1 MIPYTSILIGITD
14 IETRNKAFN
23 ALDKETQ
30 RREIAL
36 DSLQLVL
43 TSQVYAH
50 NAGYWDDHLYAI
62 KEPDSKLF
70 QNILINKLPECR
82 VCQRGLMMLSQI
94 RLGNEL
100 ASNDSSIYC
109 GNNDNIKGFSIDD
122 FEGMESEYEGE
133 TIDMLDE
140 DDNNIDN
147 SLPFKKHSW
156 QKLANICCN
165 VIANGNFVINDENDY
180 LQIWNLTRENKPQ
193 FSTQ

>member
-1 MIPYTSILIGITD
+1 MIPYTSILIGIND

-30 RREIAL
+30 RKEIAL

-43 TSQVYAH
+43 TSQVSA
-50 NAGYWDDHLYAI
+50 NDGGYWDGSLYAI
-62 KEPDSKLF
+62 KEPNSKLY
-70 QNILINKLPECR
+70 QQILINKLPKCE

-100 ASNDSSIYC
+100 ASNDISVYC
-109 GNNDNIKGFSIDD
+109 GNDDNIKGFSIDD
-122 FEGMESEYEGE
+122 FQNMEAEFEGDTQNHYDDEGFR
-133 TIDMLDE
+133 IDQ
-140 DDNNIDN
+140 
-147 SLPFKKHSW
+147 SLPYEQHSW

-165 VIANGNFVINDENDY
+165 VIANGNFVIDDENDY
-180 LQIWNLTRENKPQ
+180 LQIWNLTREDKPQ